1 MMVLPEE
8 KYLSYEEDHHR
19 RPQSAD
25 QDNIRNRRRTRERQ
39 TGDRARQEEA
49 RKRFHPA
56 DAHFR
61 PLGHAVILTG
71 TRRIAGMPRVLR
83 RT

>member
-1 MMVLPEE
+1 MSVLPEE
-8 KYLSYEEDHHR
+8 KYLSYDEHHHR

-25 QDNIRNRRRTRERQ
+25 QNNIRNRRRPRERQ

-61 PLGHAVILTG
+61 PLGHAAILTG
-71 TRRIAGMPRVLR
+71 TSREL
-83 RT
+83 